1 MQRAK
6 KAEESFITAAR
17 TGGRIDM
24 SLPGSKIRSLQAEEN
39 LLIAARNGGKID
51 MSLPESRIR
60 RQTIAQVRGSSVE
73 ELAARGAAKSLMTFA
88 ATEDDKYLDVM
99 RREDLEAAGKILHD
113 YSDRSAIASIVKETP
128 PDKEMRMIQQQVRQC
143 LKEVIND
150 LGYRPAQSE
159 QTHWRTHNPGA
170 FSHLRKRDIPLAIRR
185 RLLAIHV
192 HKQKLTI
199 ISGLSLQDAHTIR
212 CYMQEQY
219 ASVFSG

>member
-1 MQRAK
+1 MSLPTPQIWGLQ
-6 KAEESFITAAR
+6 AEQSLLTAAR
-17 TGGRIDM
+17 NR
-24 SLPGSKIRSLQAEEN
+24 
-39 LLIAARNGGKID
+39 GKIN
-51 MSLPESRIR
+51 MSLPESQIQ
-60 RQTIAQVRGSSVE
+60 RQAMALMKGSSVD
-73 ELAARGAAKSLMTFA
+73 ELSARDDAQSIITFA
-88 ATEDDKYLDVM
+88 ATENDKYLDVM
-99 RREDLEAAGKILHD
+99 RRVEFEVAGKILDDH
-113 YSDRSAIASIVKETP
+113 SDRSAIASIVKETP